1 MCAICELE
9 ILGCEESYQHE
20 NPTLVKNLS
29 EKFWLPTQLT
39 SLRLSRC
46 PLSQSVAGACTAVH
60 CACYSVCLLLRREVG
75 ISDNQ
80 VRYFRM
86 MGLRIRIWL
95 SLMLQYSY
103 SCHGA
108 DNLQL
113 WGWSRTAYLLSS
125 SPQDAAC
132 LRSDH
137 SGCPSACCALA
148 LIRGCNSAR
157 STSTFSCW
165 SEPSFSR

>member
-1 MCAICELE
+1 MSW
-9 ILGCEESYQHE
+9 ESYQHE

-75 ISDNQ
+75 ISDNL
-80 VRYFRM
+80 VRCFRM

-113 WGWSRTAYLLSS
+113 WGWRSRNSFFFATGCCLPVLRPLRLPISL
-125 SPQDAAC
+125 
-132 LRSDH
+132 LRS
-137 SGCPSACCALA
+137 SANPGLQFCTEHIYCQL
-148 LIRGCNSAR
+148 LV
-157 STSTFSCW
+157 
-165 SEPSFSR
+165 